1 MPHLLKKIQFLPSWN
16 LWSGCKTQR
25 YDKKNTYKESLPN
38 PAWERLPGMFFGAVH
53 AEKSLSD
60 NKVKLRSVKQEGTS

>member
-1 MPHLLKKIQFLPSWN
+1 MI
-16 LWSGCKTQR
+16 
-25 YDKKNTYKESLPN
+25 KNTYKKSLPN